1 MPIAPASADSAEVL
15 ALLRQIAA
23 DLHTLAAAAHPA
35 GGRNED
41 AALGGLLRAI
51 VATAGRVAFSSAELV
66 EHAALPPAATLRAA
80 IVAAVGTVN
89 PRRLGKV
96 LRAIEGREIGG
107 LQVVAKART
116 AKALFVGLRKSLP
129 HFRSCPDGVA
139 HAASHQTQGD
149 RHTWNDSA
157 N

>member
-1 MPIAPASADSAEVL
+1 MPRPSVLPIAPAAADSIEVL
-15 ALLRQIAA
+15 ALLRQMAA

-51 VATAGRVAFSSAELV
+51 AATAGRVAFSSAELV

-107 LQVVAKART
+107 LQVVREGTDREGVVWRVAEVT
-116 AKALFVGLRKSLP
+116 SALPLLP
-129 HFRSCPDGVA
+129 R
-139 HAASHQTQGD
+139 
-149 RHTWNDSA
+149 
-157 N
+157 